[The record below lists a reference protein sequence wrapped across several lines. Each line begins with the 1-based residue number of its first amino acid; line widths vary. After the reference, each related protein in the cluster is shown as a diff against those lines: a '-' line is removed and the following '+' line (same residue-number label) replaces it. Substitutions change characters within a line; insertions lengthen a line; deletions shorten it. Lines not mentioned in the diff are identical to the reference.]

1 MKSRNLTAALSMSVL
16 LTLALLST
24 SIPQTQAAS
33 NVPLFEGLGS
43 HTRTVTTSSPLAQ
56 KYFDQGLVWSY
67 SFNHDEA
74 IRSFEAAAALDPDC
88 AMAWWGIAL
97 CHGPHIN
104 NPIVTAERS
113 AAAWRALQKAGAALK
128 DAAPVERAL
137 ITALSRRYAD
147 PAPADRTALD
157 RAYAEA
163 LADVWKSFPNDP
175 DVGALYAEALMD
187 LRPWD
192 LWTKDGKPQPG
203 TETIVS
209 VLEDVLR
216 LDPNHPGAH
225 HLYIHAIE
233 ASPNPDKA
241 TPSADRLRQL
251 VPASGHM
258 VHMPSHIYV
267 LTGRWKEA
275 SEQNEK
281 AILAD
286 RIYREQSPKQ
296 EFYRVYMLHNH
307 HMLAF
312 ASMME
317 GRREAAVRAARQV
330 VESVPEEYAR
340 REAALVD
347 PYMGAVYDALK
358 RFGRWDELL
367 AEPPPPDY
375 WPISTA
381 LWRFNRAVAYAAKGE
396 VRLAEQERAA
406 FRDAAALVPR
416 DALMAINSAHAVLK
430 IAEHFLD
437 GEIAFRRGNIEE
449 SVAELRTA
457 IALEDQ
463 LQYMEPPEWV
473 QPVRHTLGAVLV
485 SAGRYEEAERL
496 YREDLA
502 KWPEN
507 GWSLH
512 GLYQSLHARGIGAEA
527 ALLEKRFRNAWSRAD
542 TPIGSS
548 CLCVPGVKPE

>member
-1 MKSRNLTAALSMSVL
+1 
-16 LTLALLST
+16 
-24 SIPQTQAAS
+24 
-33 NVPLFEGLGS
+33 
-43 HTRTVTTSSPLAQ
+43 
-56 KYFDQGLVWSY
+56 
-67 SFNHDEA
+67 
-74 IRSFEAAAALDPDC
+74 
-88 AMAWWGIAL
+88 MAWWGIAL

-113 AAAWRALQKAGAALK
+113 AAAWRALPKAGAALK

>member
-275 SEQNEK
+275 SEQNQK

>member
-1 MKSRNLTAALSMSVL
+1 MNARNMTAAFAMSVL
-16 LTLALLST
+16 LTLALIST
-24 SIPQTQAAS
+24 STPQTQAAS

-104 NPIVTAERS
+104 NPIVTPERS
-113 AAAWRALQKAGAALK
+113 AAAWGALQKARAAMK

-192 LWTKDGKPQPG
+192 LWTKDGKPQTG

-233 ASPNPDKA
+233 ASPNPEKA

-275 SEQNEK
+275 SAQNEK

-317 GRREAAVRAARQV
+317 GRREAAARAARQV

-375 WPISTA
+375 WPITTA

-463 LQYMEPPEWV
+463 LLYMEPPEWV

-512 GLYQSLHARGIGAEA
+512 GLYQSLQAQGVGAEA

-548 CLCVPGVKPE
+548 CLCVPRVKPE